1 MSHRLKILK
10 LKSGDNLIAE
20 LTESN
25 KTTLKL
31 FRPMEIKYMNFVDG
45 LGRRH
50 EAMVLTDWLKS
61 TTSNEFVVD
70 KDFILGIFTPSSD
83 VLKVYSKQKE
93 FDDNNPET
101 SDERGLAN
109 LFNDIEKQIKNMSTG
124 DILKHLKGLEEEE
137 DFSDDEE
144 SPEDLIRNI
153 IQQQKGKK
161 EKLIDEEADPKY
173 GSSYCDWSPDPEDYL
188 S

>member
-1 MSHRLKILK
+1 MSQRLKVVK

-20 LTESN
+20 LTESS
-25 KTTLKL
+25 KTSLKL

-61 TTSNEFVVD
+61 TTTNEFVLD
-70 KDFILGIFTPSSD
+70 KDFIIGIFTPNPD
-83 VLKVYSKQKE
+83 VLKTYSKQKQ
-93 FDDNNPET
+93 FDDRNNET
-101 SDERGLAN
+101 MDETGFAN
-109 LFNDIEKQIKNMSTG
+109 LFGDIEKQIKNMSTN
-124 DILKHLKGLEEEE
+124 DILKELKNLEAEEQNEEGLQ
-137 DFSDDEE
+137 
-144 SPEDLIRNI
+144 SPEDMIRNI
-153 IQQQKGKK
+153 IQENQK

-173 GSSYCDWSPDPEDYL
+173 GTSYCDWSPDPEDYL